1 MLNNNII
8 SESCGDGEECVAS
21 KYCEPVLNLML
32 GKRFSADPEQRDE
45 LERNLNDRKCR
56 HYSCK
61 QSRKDS
67 FCCLTSQKSETDLS
81 AKFSKLISGLLI
93 TSELK

>member
-8 SESCGDGEECVAS
+8 SESCVDGEECVPS
-21 KYCEPVLNLML
+21 YYCPPVLNLML

-45 LERNLNDRKCR
+45 LERDLNKKKCQG
-56 HYSCK
+56 K
-61 QSRKDS
+61 KNGTDS

-81 AKFSKLISGLLI
+81 AKFGKLIFWPSHNI
-93 TSELK
+93 SA